1 MATNTTNFDLVKPAG
16 SDNYDIDSF
25 HNGSMDKIDS
35 ALQGLGTGL
44 AIISKNNTHGAIS
57 SGEYVYVHGHGS
69 LAEGLYKANT
79 NIAANGTLT
88 SSNLTAVSGGLGT
101 QVASLSN
108 QIANIGTQ
116 VNGTLYNPAC
126 PNQGAET
133 TVALIDLTPGTWIV
147 IATGWSPLGNT
158 SVSSTTAMIGQ
169 TSSGSICSATLTRRF
184 NLVGIAK
191 VTTNTQ
197 YYMKVTNWESSSK
210 ESVETN
216 YTFTATRII

>member
-108 QIANIGTQ
+108 QIKWTYAGRISATTEEITVPSDWKELYLQFLVFGSIDITFTTNISVRPSTQ
-116 VNGTLYNPAC
+116 NHYTALGYLSQKEITDKGWGFSPGVVWVDFSVDPTNNKVKFLACDTL
-126 PNQGAET
+126 
-133 TVALIDLTPGTWIV
+133 
-147 IATGWSPLGNT
+147 
-158 SVSSTTAMIGQ
+158 
-169 TSSGSICSATLTRRF
+169 TSSRSNWTIY
-184 NLVGIAK
+184 V
-191 VTTNTQ
+191 
-197 YYMKVTNWESSSK
+197 YYK
-210 ESVETN
+210 E
-216 YTFTATRII
+216 

>member
-44 AIISKNNTHGAIS
+44 AIISKNNTHGVIS

-88 SSNLTAVSGGLGT
+88 SSNLTAVSGGLGA

-108 QIANIGTQ
+108 QIAKYAYVSELSDT
-116 VNGTLYNPAC
+116 VNAGSNGSVVIPLPAGATTLL
-126 PNQGAET
+126 
-133 TVALIDLTPGTWIV
+133 ALIPFG
-147 IATGWSPLGNT
+147 ASPSNNYDAMPIINSNPVL
-158 SVSSTTAMIGQ
+158 STRTISFYARG
-169 TSSGSICSATLTRRF
+169 SGAQ
-184 NLVGIAK
+184 K
-191 VTTNTQ
+191 
-197 YYMKVTNWESSSK
+197 Y
-210 ESVETN
+210 
-216 YTFTATRII
+216 RIFCLAIYV

>member
-88 SSNLTAVSGGLGT
+88 SSNLTAASGGLGA

-108 QIANIGTQ
+108 QIANLVTTQALDISGATFDGT
-116 VNGTLYNPAC
+116 AR
-126 PNQGAET
+126 E
-133 TVALIDLTPGTWIV
+133 LTFTI
-147 IATGWSPLGNT
+147 
-158 SVSSTTAMIGQ
+158 
-169 TSSGSICSATLTRRF
+169 TRRTGYKAYIIGINPSNF
-184 NLVGIAK
+184 NKDHFISFWNQPDQSTGVF
-191 VTTNTQ
+191 
-197 YYMKVTNWESSSK
+197 Y
-210 ESVETN
+210 VEHNLSTCTEM
-216 YTFTATRII
+216 YAFILWIPA